1 VLLKAFK
8 YFDLNNNGT
17 VEPDEFAKAVEKI
30 GIMIPT
36 RQDLDTLYNLYDK
49 DQSGTL
55 DYREFASEIFG
66 RDVGGTPARGKAS
79 ADDLLQRLRDK
90 LKSRGA
96 RGIIGLAKQF
106 RIMDD
111 NHSLSLDK
119 FEFSKAMQDYML
131 GFSEG
136 EIQTLFAHM
145 DYDRSGL
152 IEYDEFLRMIRGPMN
167 NARKAIV
174 MRAFNKMDADG
185 SGMIDIN
192 DIRGVYK
199 ADKHPDVMAGKKTE
213 QQILSEFLETFETA
227 HSMRN
232 SQTPDHI
239 VSKDEWVEYYNNVS
253 ASIDNDEYF
262 ALMMN
267 NAWNLDGS
275 MDVNKKKGW
284 RGDDDGGAASRG
296 APARGGTRGGTRGGA
311 RGGGGGAAAAM
322 GGGASRAEPDVPP
335 MNMTEAQLMERFRE
349 KLAKRGNRGIMGLGR
364 SFKIADDDRSG
375 NLGME
380 EFQKAIHDFR
390 VGFNPSQSQ
399 KLFAVFDRDG
409 SGTIDYD
416 EFLRGVRGAMNDFR
430 KGLAM
435 KAYKIMDKDGSGVI
449 EIDDIRQ
456 RYNAKMHPDVKAGK
470 KTEDEILY
478 EFIDTFEQHHSE
490 NKDDTRDGRVTQG
503 EWIEYYNN
511 VSMSVD
517 RDDYFELMMNQT
529 WNLKG
534 DRVTKKAWGGEV

>member
-1 VLLKAFK
+1 
-8 YFDLNNNGT
+8 
-17 VEPDEFAKAVEKI
+17 
-30 GIMIPT
+30 M
-36 RQDLDTLYNLYDK
+36 DTLFNLYDK
-49 DQSGTL
+49 DGSQSL
-55 DYREFASEIFG
+55 DYREFASEVFG
-66 RDVGGTPARGKAS
+66 REVGGTPARGKAS
-79 ADDLLQRLRDK
+79 GEDLIQKLRDK
-90 LKSRGA
+90 LKTRGA

-119 FEFSKAMQDYML
+119 FEFSKAMGDYML

-136 EIQTLFAHM
+136 EIMTLFSYM

-167 NARKAIV
+167 ANRKKIV
-174 MRAFNKMDADG
+174 LQAFNKMDKDG
-185 SGMIDIN
+185 SGMLDMN
-192 DIRGVYK
+192 DIRGVYS
-199 ADKHPDVMAGKKTE
+199 ANKHPDVLAGKKTE
-213 QQILSEFLETFETA
+213 QQILNEFLETFETA

-232 SQTPDHI
+232 SNAPDHI
-239 VSKDEWVEYYNNVS
+239 ITKEEWTEYYNNVS
-253 ASIDNDEYF
+253 ASIDRDDYF

-284 RGDDDGGAASRG
+284 KGEEDNGPAARNAPSRS
-296 APARGGTRGGTRGGA
+296 GTRGGA
-311 RGGGGGAAAAM
+311 RGGVAASM

-335 MNMTEAQLMERFRE
+335 MNMTEAQLMDRFRE

-375 NLGME
+375 NLGVE

-390 VGFNPSQSQ
+390 VGFRPEQSA
-399 KLFAVFDRDG
+399 KLFNVFDRDG

-430 KGLAM
+430 KGLCMQAF
-435 KAYKIMDKDGSGVI
+435 KIMDKDGSGVLD
-449 EIDDIRQ
+449 IDDIRS

-490 NKDDTRDGRVTQG
+490 NVNDARDGKVTTG

-517 RDDYFELMMNQT
+517 RDDYFELMMNNT

-534 DRVTKKAWGGEV
+534 DRVTKKGWGGEV

>member
-1 VLLKAFK
+1 
-8 YFDLNNNGT
+8 
-17 VEPDEFAKAVEKI
+17 
-30 GIMIPT
+30 
-36 RQDLDTLYNLYDK
+36 LDTLYNLYDK
-49 DQSGTL
+49 DGSGTL

-79 ADDLLQRLRDK
+79 GEDLLQRLRDK
-90 LKSRGA
+90 LKTRGA

-119 FEFSKAMQDYML
+119 FEFSKAMSDYML

-136 EIQTLFAHM
+136 ETQTLFAHF
-145 DYDRSGL
+145 DFDRSGL
-152 IEYDEFLRMIRGPMN
+152 IEYDEFLRAIRGPMSA
-167 NARKAIV
+167 ARKAIV
-174 MRAFNKMDADG
+174 MKAFNKMDKDG

-192 DIRGVYK
+192 DIRGVYT
-199 ADKHPDVMAGKKTE
+199 ADKHPDVLAGKKTE
-213 QQILSEFLETFETA
+213 QQVLAEFLETFETA

-232 SQTPDHI
+232 SQTPDHV
-239 VSKDEWVEYYNNVS
+239 VSKEEWVEYYNNVS
-253 ASIDNDEYF
+253 ASIDRDDYF

-284 RGDDDGGAASRG
+284 KGEEEGGAGGARGRAPPSRG
-296 APARGGTRGGTRGGA
+296 NTRGGA
-311 RGGGGGAAAAM
+311 RGGGAAAAM
-322 GGGASRAEPDVPP
+322 GGGASRGGGDDTPP
-335 MNMTEAQLMERFRE
+335 MNMTEAQMMDRFRE
-349 KLAKRGNRGIMGLGR
+349 KLAARGNRGIMGLGR

-390 VGFNPSQSQ
+390 VGFQPAQSA
-399 KLFAVFDRDG
+399 KLFKVFDRDG

-416 EFLRGVRGAMNDFR
+416 EFLRGVRGAMNEFR
-430 KGLAM
+430 RGLAL
-435 KAYKIMDKDGSGVI
+435 KAFNIMDKDGSGVL

-490 NKDDTRDGRVTQG
+490 NAEDARDGRVTKG
-503 EWIEYYNN
+503 EWVEYYNN
-511 VSMSVD
+511 VSMSID

-534 DRVTKKAWGGEV
+534 DRVTKKGWGAEI

>member
-1 VLLKAFK
+1 
-8 YFDLNNNGT
+8 
-17 VEPDEFAKAVEKI
+17 
-30 GIMIPT
+30 
-36 RQDLDTLYNLYDK
+36 
-49 DQSGTL
+49 
-55 DYREFASEIFG
+55 
-66 RDVGGTPARGKAS
+66 
-79 ADDLLQRLRDK
+79 
-90 LKSRGA
+90 
-96 RGIIGLAKQF
+96 
-106 RIMDD
+106 
-111 NHSLSLDK
+111 
-119 FEFSKAMQDYML
+119 
-131 GFSEG
+131 
-136 EIQTLFAHM
+136 
-145 DYDRSGL
+145 
-152 IEYDEFLRMIRGPMN
+152 
-167 NARKAIV
+167 
-174 MRAFNKMDADG
+174 
-185 SGMIDIN
+185 
-192 DIRGVYK
+192 
-199 ADKHPDVMAGKKTE
+199 
-213 QQILSEFLETFETA
+213 
-227 HSMRN
+227 MRN

-296 APARGGTRGGTRGGA
+296 APARGGTRGGA

>member
-1 VLLKAFK
+1 
-8 YFDLNNNGT
+8 
-17 VEPDEFAKAVEKI
+17 
-30 GIMIPT
+30 M
-36 RQDLDTLYNLYDK
+36 DTLYNLYDK
-49 DQSGTL
+49 DGSGSI
-55 DYREFASEIFG
+55 DYREFASEVFG

-79 ADDLLQRLRDK
+79 AEDLLQRLREK

-111 NHSLSLDK
+111 NHSMSLDK
-119 FEFSKAMQDYML
+119 FEFSKAMSDYML

-152 IEYDEFLRMIRGPMN
+152 LEYDEFLRMIRGPMN
-167 NARKAIV
+167 NTRKAIV
-174 MRAFNKMDADG
+174 MRAFDVMDKDG

-213 QQILSEFLETFETA
+213 QQVLSEFLETFETA

-232 SQTPDHI
+232 QNTPDHI
-239 VSKDEWVEYYNNVS
+239 VSKEEWVEYYNNVS
-253 ASIDNDEYF
+253 ASIDRDDYF

-284 RGDDDGGAASRG
+284 RGEEDSGPASRG
-296 APARGGTRGGTRGGA
+296 APARGSRPATAASRAGA
-311 RGGGGGAAAAM
+311 RGGAAAAL
-322 GGGASRAEPDVPP
+322 GGAAARSGADVPP
-335 MNMTEAQLMERFRE
+335 MNMTEAQLMDRFRE
-349 KLAKRGNRGIMGLGR
+349 KLAARGNRGIMGLGR

-390 VGFNPSQSQ
+390 VGFTPAQSS

-409 SGTIDYD
+409 SGAIDYD
-416 EFLRGVRGAMNDFR
+416 EFLRGVRGVMNDFR
-430 KGLAM
+430 KALAL
-435 KAYKIMDKDGSGVI
+435 KAFAIMDKDGSGTLD
-449 EIDDIRQ
+449 IDDIRQ

-478 EFIDTFEQHHSE
+478 EFIDTFEQHHT
-490 NKDDTRDGRVTQG
+490 DQVGDARDGRVTKT

-517 RDDYFELMMNQT
+517 RDDYFELMMNQA
-529 WNLKG
+529 WNLKN

>member
-1 VLLKAFK
+1 
-8 YFDLNNNGT
+8 
-17 VEPDEFAKAVEKI
+17 
-30 GIMIPT
+30 M
-36 RQDLDTLYNLYDK
+36 QDLDTLYGLYDK
-49 DQSGTL
+49 DGSGTL
-55 DYREFASEIFG
+55 DYREFASEVFQ

-79 ADDLLQRLRDK
+79 GEDLLQRLRDK
-90 LKSRGA
+90 LKTRGA
-96 RGIIGLAKQF
+96 RGIIGLSKQF

-119 FEFSKAMQDYML
+119 FEFSKAMSDYML

-136 EIQTLFAHM
+136 ETQTLFAHF
-145 DYDRSGL
+145 DFDRSGL
-152 IEYDEFLRMIRGPMN
+152 IEYDEFLRAIRGPMGA
-167 NARKAIV
+167 ARKAIV
-174 MRAFNKMDADG
+174 MKAFNKMDKDG
-185 SGMIDIN
+185 SGHIDIN

-213 QQILSEFLETFETA
+213 QQVLSEFLETFETA

-232 SQTPDHI
+232 SETPDH
-239 VSKDEWVEYYNNVS
+239 VVDKDEWVEYYNNVS
-253 ASIDNDEYF
+253 ASIDRDDYF

-275 MDVNKKKGW
+275 MDANKKGGWKGEEE
-284 RGDDDGGAASRG
+284 GGAGGARRGAPSRG
-296 APARGGTRGGTRGGA
+296 AARGGASR
-311 RGGGGGAAAAM
+311 GGAAAAM
-322 GGGASRAEPDVPP
+322 GGGAASREAEMPP
-335 MNMTEAQLMERFRE
+335 MNMTEAQMMDHFRE

-390 VGFNPSQSQ
+390 VGFKPAQSA
-399 KLFAVFDRDG
+399 KLFKVFDRDG

-435 KAYKIMDKDGSGVI
+435 KAFAIMDKDGSGVLD
-449 EIDDIRQ
+449 IDDIRQ

-490 NKDDTRDGRVTQG
+490 NKEDTRDGSVTKG
-503 EWIEYYNN
+503 EWVEYYNN

-517 RDDYFELMMNQT
+517 RDDYFELMMNNT

>member
-1 VLLKAFK
+1 
-8 YFDLNNNGT
+8 
-17 VEPDEFAKAVEKI
+17 
-30 GIMIPT
+30 
-36 RQDLDTLYNLYDK
+36 
-49 DQSGTL
+49 
-55 DYREFASEIFG
+55 
-66 RDVGGTPARGKAS
+66 
-79 ADDLLQRLRDK
+79 
-90 LKSRGA
+90 
-96 RGIIGLAKQF
+96 
-106 RIMDD
+106 MD
-111 NHSLSLDK
+111 
-119 FEFSKAMQDYML
+119 F
-131 GFSEG
+131 
-136 EIQTLFAHM
+136 
-145 DYDRSGL
+145 DRSGL
-152 IEYDEFLRMIRGPMN
+152 IEYDEFLRTIRGPMGA
-167 NARKAIV
+167 ARKAIV
-174 MRAFNKMDADG
+174 MRAFNKMDSDG

-192 DIRGVYK
+192 DIRGVYT
-199 ADKHPDVMAGKKTE
+199 ADKHPDVLAGKKTE

-232 SQTPDHI
+232 SETPDHV

-253 ASIDNDEYF
+253 ASIDRDDYF

-284 RGDDDGGAASRG
+284 KGEEQKGGGGGSRAGPRGAASRG
-296 APARGGTRGGTRGGA
+296 GA
-311 RGGGGGAAAAM
+311 RGGAAAAM
-322 GGGASRAEPDVPP
+322 GGGSSGAGGNTDDTPP
-335 MNMTEAQLMERFRE
+335 MNMTEAQLMDRFRE
-349 KLAKRGNRGIMGLGR
+349 KLAKRGSRGIMGLGR

-390 VGFNPSQSQ
+390 VGLRPEQSS
-399 KLFAVFDRDG
+399 KLFKVFDRDG

-430 KGLAM
+430 KALAM
-435 KAYKIMDKDGSGVI
+435 KAFKIMDKDGSGQL

-490 NKDDTRDGRVTQG
+490 NKDDARDGTVTQG

>member
-1 VLLKAFK
+1 LILARVAAYLLVSFSS
-8 YFDLNNNGT
+8 YFRWINFYFPLHC
-17 VEPDEFAKAVEKI
+17 E
-30 GIMIPT
+30 
-36 RQDLDTLYNLYDK
+36 QDLDSLYGLYDK
-49 DQSGTL
+49 DGSGTL
-55 DYREFASEIFG
+55 DYREFASEVFG
-66 RDVGGTPARGKAS
+66 RDVGGTPARGRAS
-79 ADDLLQRLRDK
+79 GEDLLQRLRDK
-90 LKSRGA
+90 LKTRGA

-119 FEFSKAMQDYML
+119 FEFSKAMSDYML

-136 EIQTLFAHM
+136 ETQSLFTHF
-145 DYDRSGL
+145 DFDRSGL
-152 IEYDEFLRMIRGPMN
+152 IEYDEFLRAIRGPMSA
-167 NARKAIV
+167 ARKAIV
-174 MRAFNKMDADG
+174 MRAFNKMDKDG
-185 SGMIDIN
+185 SGMIDID
-192 DIRGVYK
+192 DIRGVYT
-199 ADKHPDVMAGKKTE
+199 ADKHPDVQAGKKTE
-213 QQILSEFLETFETA
+213 QQVLSEFLETFETA

-232 SQTPDHI
+232 EQTPDHV

-253 ASIDNDEYF
+253 ASIDRDDYF

-284 RGDDDGGAASRG
+284 KGEEQKGGGGGGARPNLS
-296 APARGGTRGGTRGGA
+296 RGGA
-311 RGGGGGAAAAM
+311 RGGAAASRGGARGGGAAAAM
-322 GGGASRAEPDVPP
+322 GGGGGAAEPDVPA
-335 MNMTEAQLMERFRE
+335 MNMTEAQLMDRFRE

-390 VGFNPSQSQ
+390 VGLRPEQSA
-399 KLFAVFDRDG
+399 KLFKVFDRDG
-409 SGTIDYD
+409 SGGIDYE

-435 KAYKIMDKDGSGVI
+435 KAFRIMDKDGSGQL

-470 KTEDEILY
+470 KTEDEVLY

-490 NKDDTRDGRVTQG
+490 NTEDARDGTVTQG

-517 RDDYFELMMNQT
+517 RDDYFELMMNNA

-534 DRVTKKAWGGEV
+534 DRVTKKGWGGEV